1 MALFNFFSN
10 GPIRIPKILRIQ
22 IQILIHCRWHK
33 GKREKPEKTTSPRL
47 KKTKSQNSFYQF
59 LESESERLRRT
70 GNFSTSANYRTA
82 LNSIRSFMSGK
93 PLPLDGITTSLI
105 KDYENWLHQK
115 MISPN
120 TASCYL
126 RTLRAA
132 YNKAADQGL
141 VRQSHPFKKVYTG
154 TEKKTGINRIGKSD
168 IRRLETL
175 KLQDASP
182 LQLARDLFIF
192 SFLACGMPFVDLAYL
207 KKEQIQAEYLTYRR
221 HKTGKQ
227 VRVKLDERMIRIIR
241 RYMSSSREHLFPI
254 LNNPISPQQAYK
266 QYHSSLCR
274 QNRLLKQLATMV
286 GYSYPL
292 SSYTARHAW
301 ASHAYEE
308 NIALATISKALGHT
322 QARTTQAYIHE
333 TDNSALEKAQRLIIQ
348 KIFDYPKEKKKRR
361 RSTSVQELYSQ

>member
-10 GPIRIPKILRIQ
+10 GSIRIPEIFRIQ
-22 IQILIHCRWHK
+22 IHIQILIRCRWHK
-33 GKREKPEKTTSPRL
+33 GIRKKKKTTSSRSPKTRPR
-47 KKTKSQNSFYQF
+47 NSFYQV

-93 PLPLDGITTSLI
+93 PLPLDGITPTLI

-115 MISPN
+115 TISPN

-141 VRQSHPFKKVYTG
+141 IRQSHPFKKAYTG

-168 IRRLETL
+168 IRKLETL
-175 KLQDASP
+175 KLQDAS

-221 HKTGKQ
+221 HKTGKL
-227 VRVKLDERMIRIIR
+227 VRVKLDERMLRIIQ
-241 RYMSSSREHLFPI
+241 RYTSSTREHLFPI
-254 LNNPISPQQAYK
+254 LNNPTTPQQAYK

-274 QNRLLKQLATMV
+274 QNRLLKQLAIMV
-286 GYSYPL
+286 DYPYPL

-308 NIALATISKALGHT
+308 NVALATISKALGHT

-348 KIFDYPKEKKKRR
+348 KIFDYPKKKKKQKEY
-361 RSTSVQELYSQ
+361 TSVQELNSQ